1 MAGERILL
9 VDSSAGVQ
17 EMAKAVL
24 EEHGYKV
31 TTASNGMAAISHP
44 EISRFNVVLMDSA
57 LEGMDGL
64 ETTSEIR
71 SEAETYSIPVILLIP
86 EEEMDKRASQSLRGA
101 NGFIAKPFS
110 PTQLLV
116 KVDEAIEERRLRT
129 LSRQYLE
136 DSADRHMQGLAEQ
149 KIQQAVEKKI
159 QIIVERAIQSIV
171 SIIDQR
177 ARREVDA
184 RVTALTAEK
193 EQELVRLTVQEVAR
207 SMVEKMAERKVTE
220 AMESILVEQTEKT
233 VKRAADSMLPQIVRE
248 RIKESIENSLPREVQ
263 SKVDKAAGEKMNEI
277 VEAMMNIL
285 QEQAR
290 KTVPLV
296 AKEKLPEIA
305 ERQVTAACEARIP
318 HLVTAEARGAVAN
331 ELQQRI
337 KPMLDAETKIMQKR
351 VLGWVAVLAFVLLIV
366 VVISFFLVYKMT
378 SENGSAVRNPK
389 PATTTSQPMRLPTP
403 AKR

>member
-24 EEHGYKV
+24 EEHGFKV
-31 TTASNGMAAISHP
+31 ATASNGLAALSHP
-44 EISRFNVVLMDSA
+44 EITKFSLLLVDTD
-57 LEGMDGL
+57 LEGVDGL
-64 ETTSEIR
+64 ETAAQIR
-71 SEAETYSIPVILLIP
+71 TDAETYGIPVLLLVP
-86 EEEMDKRASQSLRGA
+86 EKDVERHASQSLRGA
-101 NGFIAKPFS
+101 NGFIAKPFT
-110 PTQLLV
+110 PAALV
-116 KVDEAIEERRLRT
+116 VKAQEIMEEQRLRN

-136 DSADRHMQGLAEQ
+136 DSADRHMQTLAEQ

-220 AMESILVEQTEKT
+220 AMEAILVETTEKT
-233 VKRAADSMLPQIVRE
+233 VKRAADSLLPGMVRE
-248 RIKESIENSLPREVQ
+248 RLKESIENTLPSQVQ
-263 SKVDKAAGEKMNEI
+263 AKVEKATQEKMAEFG
-277 VEAMMNIL
+277 EALVNVL
-285 QEQAR
+285 QAEAK

-305 ERQVTAACEARIP
+305 ERHVAAACEQRIP
-318 HLVTAEARGAVAN
+318 QLVQAEARGAVAN
-331 ELQQRI
+331 ELNARV
-337 KPMLDAETKIMQKR
+337 KPLIEAESAKIQKR
-351 VLGWVAVLAFVLLIV
+351 SLNWILIIV
-366 VVISFFLVYKMT
+366 VVAFVITLAMGAAQYFNVF
-378 SENGSAVRNPK
+378 EAG
-389 PATTTSQPMRLPTP
+389 PATPVEQTE
-403 AKR
+403 